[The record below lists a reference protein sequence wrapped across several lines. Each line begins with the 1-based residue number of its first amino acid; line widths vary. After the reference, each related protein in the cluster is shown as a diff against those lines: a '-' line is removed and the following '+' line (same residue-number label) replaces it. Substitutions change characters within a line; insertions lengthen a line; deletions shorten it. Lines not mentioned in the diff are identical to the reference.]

1 MPPNFTNS
9 TSQLER
15 FLTRQLDLKRSGA
28 MVFIRDDST
37 VILTDMY
44 TMSGEHLKNIE
55 AHFPQ
60 VSISIMS
67 SEGSRSGFLVILG
80 CGVEQDHVWRRSLPL
95 NRDLHAVCSEYPE
108 GVSCREYI
116 NDGLFHG
123 CEIFLYFNR
132 N

>member
-37 VILTDMY
+37 VILTDMH

-80 CGVEQDHVWRRSLPL
+80 CGVEQDHVWRRSLL
-95 NRDLHAVCSEYPE
+95 RLSMHFACFL
-108 GVSCREYI
+108 GVWLWAFCRNSI
-116 NDGLFHG
+116 APGH
-123 CEIFLYFNR
+123 
-132 N
+132 